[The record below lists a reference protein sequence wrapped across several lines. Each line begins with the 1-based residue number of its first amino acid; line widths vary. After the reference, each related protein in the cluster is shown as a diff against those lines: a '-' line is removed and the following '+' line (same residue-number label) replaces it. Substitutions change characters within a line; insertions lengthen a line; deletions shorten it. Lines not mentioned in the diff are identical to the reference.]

1 MGGMYSPHMK
11 LDCCFVGESQMSA
24 LLRCFSFGGT
34 TALSPGSGYGEAGHG
49 NSLYCLPPR
58 SLFVHLPQYGRA
70 GARKDFICLW
80 PQLEESQ
87 FGKRQGVSFLPR
99 QQTDTRLGS
108 SHKERGRR
116 VGRRGSEKCAWRG
129 TQAKGLTQESPSPG
143 YLGMFLLFLLYHTAL

>member
-1 MGGMYSPHMK
+1 MK

-34 TALSPGSGYGEAGHG
+34 AALSPGSGCGEAGHG

-58 SLFVHLPQYGRA
+58 SLFVHLPQYGTA

-87 FGKRQGVSFLPR
+87 FGKRQGRGKVLCGGSR
-99 QQTDTRLGS
+99 QTPDWEAATRREEDVWGEEGVRS
-108 SHKERGRR
+108 
-116 VGRRGSEKCAWRG
+116 A
-129 TQAKGLTQESPSPG
+129 PG
-143 YLGMFLLFLLYHTAL
+143 EALKQKA